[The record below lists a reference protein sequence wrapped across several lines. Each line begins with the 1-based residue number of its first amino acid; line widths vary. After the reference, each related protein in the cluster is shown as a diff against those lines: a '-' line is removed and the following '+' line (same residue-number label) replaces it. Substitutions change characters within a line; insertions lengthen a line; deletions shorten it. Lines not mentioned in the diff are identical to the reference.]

1 MRMLG
6 YIRVSTAEQVIAG
19 GGLAAQEQA
28 VRAGCEQRG
37 WELIDLVV
45 DEGVSAGTL
54 DRPGL
59 AGALERIARR
69 EGEGLVAAK
78 LDRLSRSV
86 ADFAALLEWFQDAKA
101 TLVALDLSIDT
112 STAAGRLVAN
122 VFASVAQWEREVIG
136 ERTKVSL
143 QALRMQGRP
152 ISAPCVVDDE
162 ALAGRILSLRTR
174 GWTYRRIADLLNKEG
189 VPTVRGG
196 LEWRVSSVQAAAGYR
211 RPPRKRRIVALPALS

>member
-1 MRMLG
+1 MKMIG

-19 GGLAAQEQA
+19 GGLAAQREA
-28 VRAGCEQRG
+28 VRGGCGQRG
-37 WELIDLVV
+37 WELLDLVV
-45 DEGVSAGTL
+45 DEGLSAGTL

-59 AGALERIARR
+59 NGALERIARR
-69 EGEGLVAAK
+69 EADGLVVAK

-143 QALRMQGRP
+143 QALRLQGRP

-162 ALAGRILSLRTR
+162 ALAGRILSLRGR
-174 GWTYRRIADLLNKEG
+174 GWTYRRIAELLNTEG
-189 VPTVRGG
+189 VPTMRGG
-196 LEWRVSSVQAAAGYR
+196 LKWRVSSVQAAAGYR
-211 RPPRKRRIVALPALS
+211 RPPRKRRVVALPALS

>member
-1 MRMLG
+1 MIG
-6 YIRVSTAEQVIAG
+6 YIRVSTAEQVIVG

-37 WELIDLVV
+37 WELIELAV
-45 DEGVSAGTL
+45 DEGASAGTL

-59 AGALERIARR
+59 TVALERIAAR
-69 EGEGLVAAK
+69 EADGLVVAK

-143 QALRMQGRP
+143 QALRLQGRP
-152 ISAPCVVDDE
+152 ISAPCVADDA
-162 ALAGRILSLRTR
+162 ALASRILSLRGL
-174 GWTYRRIADLLNKEG
+174 GWTYRRIAELLNSEG

-211 RPPRKRRIVALPALS
+211 RPPRKRRVVALPALS